1 MSTEIIKAVSA
12 HVMWSAKLKTA
23 IHSGDSSYSLPEIEA
38 NDRCEL
44 GKWLKSQI
52 SPELK
57 NSPHYTRALELHNQ
71 FHRVAGKI
79 FGLAI
84 NGKSTEALK
93 AIEANGDFAKASASL
108 VSELRAWNK
117 AMGPD
122 EAQTG
127 HRPTHKE

>member
-1 MSTEIIKAVSA
+1 MTTEIIRAVSA
-12 HVMWSAKLKTA
+12 HVMWAAELKTA
-23 IHSGDSSYSLPEIEA
+23 IHSGESSYSLPEIEA
-38 NDRCEL
+38 DDRCEL

-57 NSPHYTRALELHNQ
+57 NSPHYAKTLELHHQ
-71 FHRVAGKI
+71 FHGVAGRI
-79 FGLAI
+79 FNLAI
-84 NGKSTEALK
+84 HGKSTEALK

-122 EAQTG
+122 
-127 HRPTHKE
+127 